1 MRRPLGVILGDTPGM
16 SDLVA
21 PKDTSPQ
28 VASWDHPLGDP
39 NIEDARIAHR
49 LDRLAGIPGLGRVE
63 AAYRKNLR
71 LKSWQYMT
79 AVTDDLFI
87 AFVVGTAGFASN
99 GFVYAAELP
108 NGRVHKRFAIT
119 PLTMG
124 TRLAPSST
132 AGQHRFK
139 SRGLLVSIDNHA
151 RSFSAEIKAQ
161 TEGGG
166 SLSADL
172 IFDSGERDDHLAVC
186 VPLPEGRWNYTH
198 KFAAFNVSGYVEI
211 DGRRIAFAP
220 GRSFGTLDFTKMYAL
235 RHAVWR
241 WIAAC
246 GRTRDGRVIGLNL
259 VDPTPS
265 APISENAAWLDG
277 KRYALTGVH
286 IDPDMT
292 RTRADGLELS
302 MREVA
307 AVEQKLDV
315 PLVRHRLRHV
325 VGSFSGRVTVGGAA
339 HELESIVGIA
349 EDYDT
354 WW

>member
-1 MRRPLGVILGDTPGM
+1 MA
-16 SDLVA
+16 DLVA
-21 PKDTSPQ
+21 RAQTSPLI
-28 VASWDHPLGDP
+28 AAWDHPLADP

-49 LDRLAGIPGLGRVE
+49 LAPLAGVPVAGRVE
-63 AAYRKNLR
+63 AMYRKRLR

-79 AVTDDLFI
+79 AASDDVFI

-108 NGRVHKRFAIT
+108 SGRVHKKFAIT
-119 PLTMG
+119 PLMVG
-124 TRLAPSST
+124 TQLSPSST
-132 AGQHRFK
+132 AGTHRFK
-139 SRGLLVSIDNHA
+139 SRGLAVSIDNHG
-151 RSFSAEIKAQ
+151 RRFGAEVRAT
-161 TEGGG
+161 TEGNG
-166 SLSADL
+166 SLAADL
-172 IFDSGERDDHLAVC
+172 TFDSGERDDHLAVC

-198 KFAAFNVSGYVEI
+198 KFAAFNVTGHVTL
-211 DGRRIAFAP
+211 DGRRIDLKP

-241 WIAAC
+241 WIALC
-246 GRTRDGRVIGLNL
+246 GRTKEGRVLGLNL
-259 VDPTPS
+259 VDPTPD

-277 KRYALTGVH
+277 KRYALGDVH

-292 RTRADGLELS
+292 RSRAGGLELS

-307 AVEQKLDV
+307 VVEQKLDV

-325 VGSFSGRVTVGGAA
+325 VGAFGGTLTVGGSR
-339 HELESIVGIA
+339 HVFDSIAGIA